1 MLGVGAMAAVV
12 GMLTPAWAQRF
23 WAAVTASVVW
33 LSIMIHQGLV
43 LVMEMDVL
51 ASSSAEHA
59 LAIAGASEAR
69 NEVLLQ
75 THLMSV
81 RAQPDWPM
89 ASVVGVS
96 WFWSDMFGLLDR
108 SVVRTAQ
115 GGMAEICAEAVAA
128 ARATMATEVFIVNG
142 R

>member
-1 MLGVGAMAAVV
+1 MLAVGAMAAVV

-23 WAAVTASVVW
+23 WAAVTASVVL
-33 LSIMIHQGLV
+33 LSVMIHQGLVLV

-51 ASSSAEHA
+51 AWSSAEHA

-96 WFWSDMFGLLDR
+96 WFWSDKVSSGFWM
-108 SVVRTAQ
+108 
-115 GGMAEICAEAVAA
+115 
-128 ARATMATEVFIVNG
+128 G